1 MPAPGDQRLVGRE
14 RERAAVRRA
23 LDTTAAGRGALLV
36 FHGPSGSGKSLLL
49 RTAAEQAARRGMTV
63 ATARLARL
71 DQHSAMAPLLTA
83 LSTGP
88 RPVVSA
94 VQAESLAAFADRP
107 THWSRLIELLHRL
120 IERRAADRPLV
131 IVLDDLQWADQ
142 LTLAALETLL
152 PRLTELPVLWL
163 AAYADF
169 PVVRPTRDALDR
181 LLAAHAEVVTLSA
194 LDESAAG
201 ELAAGLLGAARPEDV
216 RRVVAAAGGNPSLIE
231 RLVHLLREEGRIRTG
246 DGEVRVLGGHPPAD
260 LSRATAPVLS
270 GISQQTRELLQVGAV
285 LGRRFSLP
293 DAAAL
298 TGRSTMELAT
308 AAQEATAA
316 GLLADDGTAFRFRAP
331 LVHRALHGSL
341 LGPVRRALHAEAAR
355 LCAAEARP
363 CAGSVGHLILS
374 GAPEDLEQGVAQ
386 LEWLLRHEDVPSRE
400 REELPGALVAQL
412 RRYEPV
418 AAGPVRT
425 AVRLLLAAG
434 QTGPA
439 QRLLDT
445 ALDAAGWET
454 DVEAVAFA
462 ELVEVLLRLGHPHD
476 ALRQLRRVAKGSPPP
491 VRRRA
496 WFTLLESRC
505 LLAYSGADTARAAA
519 LARSAVGA
527 ARRSGDAASAT
538 QGTALLALC
547 AQRAG
552 DVTGA
557 LRLAEEAVA
566 AGPHGTERG
575 FGWERAVPAL
585 IISAAGRPLDA
596 AEVLKAWR
604 DETGEQGW
612 VWAAPRWH
620 LARAVQLWHCGRLE
634 DAEQEARAGVEACE
648 RFADPGTRAALGAL
662 LVVVATVRGDLE
674 RAAAHL
680 EPPTG
685 APSGLLGGFAAFAA
699 AWHLDASGDPEAA
712 VRRLADVWADPGRHA
727 WFLAADPLALP
738 HLVRIALRA
747 GAHEQAAEAVDLAR
761 RLARRNPALT
771 PLTGAALHAQG
782 LYRGLA
788 APLHRAV
795 RAFRSGSHPL
805 ALASALEDA
814 ADATRAQG
822 EPLRAT
828 EMLLEAQ
835 RIYVA
840 AGAGLGAERVRRRT
854 RFAPGGLVRD
864 VPGGGAGE
872 AAGGGR
878 RVPDDGRRV
887 AGGGRQVPGGGRE
900 APSTARE
907 VPGGGRQVPGGSREM
922 PGSGSRP
929 GPRPGSRSAPQP
941 VDGTA
946 GDWDSLTPSEVRV
959 VRLVAEGLTNRETAQ
974 RLAVSAHTVDSHLRR
989 AFAKLGVS
997 RRVEL
1002 ARYVLAHSPSGQV
1015 PAPTSK

>member
-23 LDTTAAGRGALLV
+23 LDTTAGGRGALLV

-83 LSTGP
+83 LSAGQ
-88 RPVVSA
+88 RPVISA
-94 VQAESLAAFADRP
+94 VQVESLAAFADRP

-120 IERRAADRPLV
+120 IERHAADCPLV

-152 PRLTELPVLWL
+152 PRLAELPVLWL

-216 RRVVAAAGGNPSLIE
+216 RRVVASAGGNPSLIE
-231 RLVHLLREEGRIRTG
+231 RLVQLLREEGRIRAE
-246 DGEVRVLGGHPPAD
+246 DGLVRVLGAHPPAD
-260 LSRATAPVLS
+260 LTRATAPVLS

-308 AAQEATAA
+308 AAQEAAAA

-331 LVHRALHGSL
+331 LVHRALHDSL

-355 LCAAEARP
+355 LCAAEGRP
-363 CAGSVGHLILS
+363 CSRSVGHLILS
-374 GAPEDLEQGVAQ
+374 GTPEDLEQGVAQ
-386 LEWLLRHEDVPSRE
+386 LEWLLRHEDAVPSRE
-400 REELPGALVAQL
+400 REDLPQALVAQL

-425 AVRLLLAAG
+425 AVRLLLATG
-434 QTGPA
+434 RTGPA
-439 QRLLDT
+439 QRLLDA
-445 ALDAAGWET
+445 ALAAAGWET
-454 DVEAVAFA
+454 DAEAVAFA
-462 ELVEVLLRLGHPHD
+462 ELVELLLRLGHFHD
-476 ALRQLRRVAKGSPPP
+476 ALRHLRRVAKDSPPP
-491 VRRRA
+491 ARRQA
-496 WFTLLESRC
+496 WFALLESRC
-505 LLAYSGADTARAAA
+505 LLAYSGDDTARAAA

-527 ARRSGDAASAT
+527 ARRSGDEASAT
-538 QGTALLALC
+538 LGTALLALC

-552 DVTGA
+552 DVAGA
-557 LRLAEEAVA
+557 VRLAGESAA
-566 AGPHGTERG
+566 AGTRGTERS

-604 DETGEQGW
+604 DDTGEQGW

-634 DAEQEARAGVEACE
+634 DAEQEARAGLEACE
-648 RFADPGTRAALGAL
+648 RFADPGTRAALRAL

-680 EPPTG
+680 EPSTG
-685 APSGLLGGFAAFAA
+685 TPPGPFGGLSAFAA
-699 AWHLDASGDPEAA
+699 ALHLDAAGDPEAA
-712 VRRLADVWADPGRHA
+712 VRRLTDVWDDPGRHT
-727 WFLAADPLALP
+727 WFLAADPLVLP

-747 GAHEQAAEAVDLAR
+747 GAHEQAAEAADLAR

-771 PLTGAALHAQG
+771 PLTGAALQAQG

-795 RAFRSGSHPL
+795 RAFRGGSHPL

-828 EMLLEAQ
+828 EMLQEAQ

-854 RFAPGGLVRD
+854 RSAPGGIVRD
-864 VPGGGAGE
+864 VPGGARQT
-872 AAGGGR
+872 AGGRDVSAGGR
-878 RVPDDGRRV
+878 PGPGDGRG
-887 AGGGRQVPGGGRE
+887 APGPGGGRE
-900 APSTARE
+900 APGSARVPGSRRPGPGSTARH
-907 VPGGGRQVPGGSREM
+907 
-922 PGSGSRP
+922 
-929 GPRPGSRSAPQP
+929 APQAG
-941 VDGTA
+941 DGTA